1 MNFINYKYFDRW
13 TITQCKTFIQQNL
26 ITCLPKKRHV
36 SLFLLEK
43 HKIGKKKKR
52 QSTRNLRGDLREFLD
67 DPSIKA
73 KGSKKEAATPGTV
86 VREERKRE
94 RKKLNKRP

>member
-43 HKIGKKKKR
+43 HKIGKKKKDR
-52 QSTRNLRGDLREFLD
+52 LL
-67 DPSIKA
+67 
-73 KGSKKEAATPGTV
+73 ATYV
-86 VREERKRE
+86 VTYV
-94 RKKLNKRP
+94 NF